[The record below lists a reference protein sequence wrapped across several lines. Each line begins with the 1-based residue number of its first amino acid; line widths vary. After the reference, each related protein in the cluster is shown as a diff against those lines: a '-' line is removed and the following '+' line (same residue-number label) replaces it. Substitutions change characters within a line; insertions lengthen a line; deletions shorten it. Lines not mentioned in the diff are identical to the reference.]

1 MCRFVSQDLL
11 VESVHL
17 DCRHLYD
24 AKEMVQL
31 EVSKLAACFESSLQG
46 LSRSSSTELP
56 IQLVLTCLKQVNAK
70 QKRVR
75 LLSETLEDGFSAGLI
90 RTRRSVQIIREE
102 GLKAA
107 FDTEGARVGDK
118 LIEEA
123 LHCSAAE

>member
-17 DCRHLYD
+17 YCRQLYD

-56 IQLVLTCLKQVNAK
+56 I
-70 QKRVR
+70 
-75 LLSETLEDGFSAGLI
+75 
-90 RTRRSVQIIREE
+90 
-102 GLKAA
+102 
-107 FDTEGARVGDK
+107 
-118 LIEEA
+118 
-123 LHCSAAE
+123 